1 MKQSKRKI
9 LLVILCLFL
18 LTGCTKTLR
27 DDKKVV
33 KNEETGQVV
42 TENIICKPTEKSSI
56 EIYEKYNV
64 EIDKLPSCENFT
76 PLANYE
82 GLWTSIFV
90 KPLAWVIIKLGAL
103 LHNYGLSIIVTCLII
118 RLILYPFTKKTAM
131 QSELIKQ
138 AQPELAKLEKK
149 YANKTSVEDQ
159 NKKAQEMLMIYQK
172 YKINPLS
179 GCLIAFI
186 QLPLLFA
193 FYEAINRTPAIFEDN
208 LLFFNLGKTP
218 WIGITHGEY
227 GYIILV
233 VIIFLATYFSFKKTL
248 KDQSSMATEGM
259 NMKYMLYF
267 MLALITYSSF
277 TIASAVGIYWITSN
291 LFTILQNYLVERKK
305 VKK

>member
-118 RLILYPFTKKTAM
+118 RVILYPFTKKTAM

-138 AQPELAKLEKK
+138 AQPELVKLEKK

-218 WIGITHGEY
+218 WVGITHGEY